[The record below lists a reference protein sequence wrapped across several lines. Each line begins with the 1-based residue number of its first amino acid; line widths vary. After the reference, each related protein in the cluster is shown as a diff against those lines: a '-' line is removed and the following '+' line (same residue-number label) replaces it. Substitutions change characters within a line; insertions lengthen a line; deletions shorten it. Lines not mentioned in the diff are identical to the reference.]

1 MKRAYISREI
11 RRLVALDARHRCGYC
26 LSDEFLMGMA
36 LSIEHIIPVAVGG
49 TSARENL
56 WMSCRP
62 CNEFKNDRI
71 EAADPN
77 SGMLVAIFNP
87 RMQKWNEHFQF
98 DESGTL
104 VIGITPTGRATTHA
118 LQLNRSLLVKA
129 RKRWI
134 LSGWPLEIDLP

>member
-49 TSARENL
+49 TS
-56 WMSCRP
+56 
-62 CNEFKNDRI
+62 
-71 EAADPN
+71 ADPN